1 MATLRIVFVLGLIF
15 GMFGDSISQ
24 TYRINKPPISGITK
38 VNKLAN
44 DNFLVNNP
52 KKGIDITS
60 DSTYVYSSVNG
71 RVLRDFQVVN
81 SYIVLIKN
89 KDLVW
94 AYVNLDST
102 FVHKGDSISL
112 NQRIGR
118 LQYDSGLHK
127 YNLNLQ
133 LYKDKKLLSTEQ
145 TLKILNAKIQ
155 KK

>member
-1 MATLRIVFVLGLIF
+1 MARLRIVFISGMVLGTC
-15 GMFGDSISQ
+15 GKSISQ

-44 DNFLVNNP
+44 DNFLVYNP
-52 KKGIDITS
+52 IKGIDITS
-60 DSTYVYSSVNG
+60 DSAYVYSSVNG
-71 RVLRDFQVVN
+71 SVLKDFQGINCYV
-81 SYIVLIKN
+81 VLIKN

-102 FVHKGDSISL
+102 FAHKGDSISL